1 MVPALFAE
9 RLTVLSL
16 NSVLGNLHDIDRS
29 KHHSVDAMS
38 RDDLKELNKDKI
50 LEEACREVSSEELW
64 QGAKKT
70 NFYPDLTTDS
80 TSSQRRFGA
89 SCSIFS
95 STVSLKI
102 SKAFSCDRFAWNGN
116 RDGPRSSA

>member
-9 RLTVLSL
+9 RLTVFSL

-50 LEEACREVSSEELW
+50 VEEACREVSSEESGKEPRR
-64 QGAKKT
+64 Q
-70 NFYPDLTTDS
+70 
-80 TSSQRRFGA
+80 TSAQTSPPTRPRVSAASAPPARF
-89 SCSIFS
+89 SRQQC
-95 STVSLKI
+95 L
-102 SKAFSCDRFAWNGN
+102 
-116 RDGPRSSA
+116 